1 MNKLV
6 WTVKATKQLLKIDRR
21 YIKSIKDSVAT
32 LVNFPDVY
40 LDIKKLK
47 GSQSQYRIRV
57 GKYRIIFEVIDDEP
71 RIISIQTIKRRNE
84 QTYN

>member
-1 MNKLV
+1 MNELL
-6 WTVKATKQLLKIDRR
+6 WTVKATKQLLKIDSR
-21 YIKSIKDSVAT
+21 YIKPIKDSVAT
-32 LVNFPDVY
+32 LVNFPDVN

-57 GKYRIIFEVIDDEP
+57 GKYRIVFEVINDEP
-71 RIISIQTIKRRNE
+71 RIISIQAIKRRSE